1 MIDDEKWWEV
11 EEKEKE
17 NKTMKMIKNI
27 LPKQLWNGDNTS

>member
-11 EEKEKE
+11 EEKE